1 MNHKI
6 LLTKLEHYGVRG
18 LLLKWF
24 ESYLTDRKQYV
35 FYNGESSDLK
45 CITCGVPQGS
55 VLGPLLFL
63 IYINDLPNVSD
74 KLKFFLF
81 ADDTNIY
88 FECDNLLTMERIINK
103 ELEQLNLWL
112 NVNRLALNISKTNFV
127 IFHTVNKTL
136 HHKVT
141 LKINNKAIMQ
151 KDYIKYLGVIID
163 CHLNWKQHILN
174 ISKKISRSIGVM
186 YKLRE
191 FMNTKMLKNIY
202 YSLIYSHLVYAIQV
216 WGSACD
222 TELNKILILQKKAV
236 RMITNNDHYP
246 LVPGPLIPSNP
257 IFSELEILKVKDIFK
272 LYVTKFIY
280 SCLSRITPC
289 IFWDWFTMN
298 HTVHTYNTVSN
309 TDINMKNFFEIE
321 IVTVTNIIHTQGSN
335 LVNYGGK
342 LLKVAGPLLWN
353 SLPLSVRDAE
363 SVYSL
368 NNMLKKYL
376 IDQYKDT

>member
-1 MNHKI
+1 
-6 LLTKLEHYGVRG
+6 
-18 LLLKWF
+18 
-24 ESYLTDRKQYV
+24 
-35 FYNGESSDLK
+35 
-45 CITCGVPQGS
+45 
-55 VLGPLLFL
+55 
-63 IYINDLPNVSD
+63 
-74 KLKFFLF
+74 
-81 ADDTNIY
+81 
-88 FECDNLLTMERIINK
+88 
-103 ELEQLNLWL
+103 
-112 NVNRLALNISKTNFV
+112 
-127 IFHTVNKTL
+127 
-136 HHKVT
+136 
-141 LKINNKAIMQ
+141 
-151 KDYIKYLGVIID
+151 
-163 CHLNWKQHILN
+163 
-174 ISKKISRSIGVM
+174 
-186 YKLRE
+186 
-191 FMNTKMLKNIY
+191 
-202 YSLIYSHLVYAIQV
+202 
-216 WGSACD
+216 
-222 TELNKILILQKKAV
+222 
-236 RMITNNDHYP
+236 MITNNDHYP

-321 IVTVTNIIHTQGSN
+321 NVTVTNIIHTQGSN

-376 IDQYKDT
+376 IDQYQDT